1 MAAGA
6 SAVLAGQMDR
16 PRRVGLL
23 LVFVFC
29 TRHGQG
35 HNDRRL
41 WLVNKARTGIP
52 FTSGGGVKLAFPRG
66 YQAQAMA
73 DVIHGFVRQRVAM
86 AGTRVGL
93 LGNPGEYLTHD
104 LQNPFFLG
112 ECIVIHKTSRLVNDD
127 GLYCD
132 TTAVLQQVGGSFL
145 YIKRGP
151 VSPGN

>member
-1 MAAGA
+1 MAACA
-6 SAVLAGQMDR
+6 LAALAAGLDR
-16 PRRVGLL
+16 PRQAGLL

-29 TRHGQG
+29 ARHGQR

-41 WLVNKARTGIP
+41 WFVNKARTGIH
-52 FTSGGGVKLAFPRG
+52 FTSGSGMKLAFPRG

-93 LGNPGEYLTHD
+93 LGNPGEHLPHD

-112 ECIVIHKTSRLVNDD
+112 ECTVIHKGGRLVNDD
-127 GLYCD
+127 GAYCD
-132 TTAVLQQVGGSFL
+132 TTAAVRQVRGLFL
-145 YIKRGP
+145 YVEGGP
-151 VSPGN
+151 VSPGY